1 VKSNV
6 TNHKLA
12 KHVDVIAKAVVQKI
26 EVLIS
31 WKPRPEGWVRLNMDG
46 SCKEGNRAGCGGL
59 VRGSEGE
66 WLGGL
71 SKFVGSCSAC
81 IAEL

>member
-1 VKSNV
+1 
-6 TNHKLA
+6 
-12 KHVDVIAKAVVQKI
+12 VIAKAVVQKT

-31 WKPRPEGWVRLNMDG
+31 CKLPLQGWVRLNTNG
-46 SCKEGNRAGCGGL
+46 SCKEGNRVWCGGL

-66 WLGGL
+66 WLGGF